1 MWNWFKTG
9 ADQSPAPHNASQI
22 RSIYKREQIKIILGL
37 FFGYA
42 VFYTCRTGFGLLK
55 KPMLD
60 EGVLTMGTIGAMGA
74 AMMIV
79 YAFAKFAN
87 GFLADYA
94 NIRRF
99 MAFGLLASALVT
111 FCMGFNT
118 VGFLF
123 VVLWGLNGWFQGM
136 GAAPAC
142 VSIFQ
147 WFQPSKRATYY
158 GFWGGAH
165 NVGEGLTY
173 LFVTGVMGLWGWRA
187 GFIVPALLS
196 AIVACGLL
204 FLLRDRPQTMGLPSP
219 AEAFGEEDTNQRVKK
234 DISVFRSQLYVLK
247 SPVVWFLGIACGFM
261 YISRW
266 AVASW
271 GPMYIQEVRHMD
283 ISVFAN
289 IMFISSLLGFVGALA
304 AGYVSDKFFKSSRHG
319 PTFIYGVLNLIGMLL
334 LFYGPNSIVSLTIA
348 LCLCGSGFAI
358 GGLIV
363 FLAGLNAAD
372 LVPKKAVG
380 ATKGFLGL
388 LAYAMTAGQEII
400 SAELITTEEINGVMT
415 RQYDNAVLF
424 WVVAAVISIAIAWS
438 VKYIRPAQTQTVKEQ
453 GAEPAPAQ

>member
-9 ADQSPAPHNASQI
+9 ENKPLVNRDNAEV
-22 RSIYKREQIKIILGL
+22 RRIYKREQIKIILGL

-42 VFYTCRTGFGLLK
+42 VFYTCRTGFGVLK

-60 EGVLTMGTIGAMGA
+60 EGVLSLETIGAMGA
-74 AMMIV
+74 VMMIV
-79 YAFAKFAN
+79 YAVAKFLN

-99 MAFGLLASALVT
+99 MAFGLFASAVVNL
-111 FCMGFNT
+111 CIGFNT

-123 VVLWGLNGWFQGM
+123 IVLWGLNGWFQAM

-147 WFQPSKRATYY
+147 WFPPSKRATYY

-165 NVGEGLTY
+165 NLGEGLTY
-173 LFVTGVMGLWGWRA
+173 IFVTCVVVLWGWRA
-187 GFIVPALLS
+187 GFVVPSLLCMIG
-196 AIVACGLL
+196 AVTLL
-204 FLLRDRPQTMGLPSP
+204 FLLRDRPQTLGLPSP
-219 AEAFGEEDTNQRVKK
+219 AEAFEEEETKNSSKK
-234 DISVFRSQLYVLK
+234 DLSVFRSQLYILRN
-247 SPVVWFLGIACGFM
+247 PVVWMIGVACGFM

-271 GPMYIQEVRHMD
+271 GAMYIQEVRM
-283 ISVFAN
+283 INVSVFAN
-289 IMFISSLLGFVGALA
+289 MMMVSSILGFVGALA
-304 AGYVSDKFFKSSRHG
+304 AGYVSDKFFNSSRVV
-319 PTFIYGVLNLIGMLL
+319 PTLIYGLLNLSGMLL
-334 LFYGPNSIVSLTIA
+334 LFWGPNSIFSLTIA

-372 LVPKKAVG
+372 LVPRKAVG
-380 ATKGFLGL
+380 ATKGFIGL
-388 LAYAMTAGQEII
+388 LAYCMTAGQELI
-400 SAELITTEEINGVMT
+400 SSQLIHTTVVDGVKHRT
-415 RQYDNAVLF
+415 YDDAVLF
-424 WVVAAVISIAIAWS
+424 WVASAFVSIVIAWLVQY
-438 VKYIRPAQTQTVKEQ
+438 VKPN
-453 GAEPAPAQ
+453 AEKYVRDANFEPVNS